1 MKDFNDN
8 VKEVKQKASN
18 LYESAKEHA
27 VDAYHK
33 TKPETE
39 ELASQLN
46 ATASDLYTCGKE
58 ALGQVEGE
66 IKQSIACM
74 AKAIRTQPLSSV
86 LLAAGI
92 GYLWAKL
99 TK

>member
-8 VKEVKQKASN
+8 VKEVKQKAGE
-18 LYESAKEHA
+18 LYESAKEDA
-27 VDAYHK
+27 TDAYYK

-39 ELASQLN
+39 ELVSQIN

-58 ALGQVEGE
+58 ALGQVECE
-66 IKQSIACM
+66 VKHSIACM
-74 AKAIRTQPLSSV
+74 AKSIRNQPLSSV
-86 LLAAGI
+86 VLAAGI